1 MDQEGI
7 LQLDMNVLMMILA
20 MVSNVRIKYI
30 YKNFKKSMCILL
42 QSSNIVFQ
50 VDQFIQNRIHIK
62 EEITI
67 MLTGT
72 KILTVSY
79 KNVKLYTHTI
89 IFIRID
95 LFLLKSSWIFEG
107 S

>member
-1 MDQEGI
+1 
-7 LQLDMNVLMMILA
+7 
-20 MVSNVRIKYI
+20 
-30 YKNFKKSMCILL
+30 MCILL

-50 VDQFIQNRIHIK
+50 GDQFIQNRIHIK

-72 KILTVSY
+72 EILTVSY
-79 KNVKLYTHTI
+79 KNVKWYTHTI
-89 IFIRID
+89 ITQILFIRID

>member
-1 MDQEGI
+1 MSTPNILEEQLTLDMETVYLKVEQYY
-7 LQLDMNVLMMILA
+7 LQLLPVP
-20 MVSNVRIKYI
+20 
-30 YKNFKKSMCILL
+30 YKDFKNSMCILL

-50 VDQFIQNRIHIK
+50 GDQFIQNRINIK

-89 IFIRID
+89 ITQII
-95 LFLLKSSWIFEG
+95 FL
-107 S
+107 